1 MLLFK
6 QKWVFWLSVD
16 LFDDMNFFNRKGNC
30 NVLKYLLDLFNS
42 KILDGNNLR
51 VGEGAFLG
59 GKILPNLC
67 THWSMR

>member
-1 MLLFK
+1 M
-6 QKWVFWLSVD
+6 D

-67 THWSMR
+67 TH